1 MEFLKS
7 KKTDLCLWLS
17 KDPEYIIEK
26 CEDILS
32 VKQGKAVSNQ
42 ATVPA
47 KICLLLDTIMEKG
60 ECACVEFH
68 EILKKEQARYPD
80 LQQHF
85 SKCTQVSS
93 SPTVYADCNSTVDMR
108 KVTKVRT
115 KKDLIMHKT
124 FQSGGMN
131 LSGSNQGQTQP
142 RADVVATNNSHVSAE
157 VIKDCEVGG
166 NLDMSWT
173 QTPAPAPVRQASQ
186 CPGPSEPKK
195 TKFTKP
201 PLPLQGPAMR
211 KITENKVD
219 LIDWLRSDPSFILQH
234 LHCKG
239 IIKDREY
246 QSLMSVPEPEDK
258 VIKLIDKILGKK
270 ETTGLQF
277 LDTLKESDVNDT
289 YPQLQQWITTL
300 GLPEQ
305 QDNLPQ
311 DWQAM
316 PATNSVRRYQ
326 IQPGS
331 TEHGE
336 VLRLF
341 RASCPGNTIIEIERI
356 QNPNLWKN
364 FQIKK
369 QDIDGRND
377 GMINERRLFHATSHT
392 TIGHINDHGFNR
404 SYAGKNDAL
413 YGRGTYFAVN
423 ASYSA
428 DDKYSKPDGEGRKFM
443 YLCRVLTGHFTQG
456 KEGMLEPP
464 LKGDSTI
471 RRHDSTTNDP
481 SDPTEF
487 VVFHDCQ
494 AYPEYLI
501 TFLGV

>member
-1 MEFLKS
+1 
-7 KKTDLCLWLS
+7 
-17 KDPEYIIEK
+17 
-26 CEDILS
+26 
-32 VKQGKAVSNQ
+32 
-42 ATVPA
+42 
-47 KICLLLDTIMEKG
+47 
-60 ECACVEFH
+60 
-68 EILKKEQARYPD
+68 
-80 LQQHF
+80 
-85 SKCTQVSS
+85 
-93 SPTVYADCNSTVDMR
+93 
-108 KVTKVRT
+108 
-115 KKDLIMHKT
+115 
-124 FQSGGMN
+124 
-131 LSGSNQGQTQP
+131 
-142 RADVVATNNSHVSAE
+142 
-157 VIKDCEVGG
+157 
-166 NLDMSWT
+166 
-173 QTPAPAPVRQASQ
+173 
-186 CPGPSEPKK
+186 
-195 TKFTKP
+195 
-201 PLPLQGPAMR
+201 MR
-211 KITENKVD
+211 KIMENKVK

-246 QSLMSVPEPEDK
+246 QSLMSVQEPEDK

-270 ETTGLQF
+270 ETTSLQF

-289 YPQLQQWITTL
+289 YPQLRQWITTV

-326 IQPGS
+326 IQSGS
-331 TEHGE
+331 AEHGE
-336 VLRLF
+336 VLGLF
-341 RASCPGNTIIEIERI
+341 QASCPGNTIIEIERI
-356 QNPNLWKN
+356 QNPNLWKS

-377 GMINERRLFHATSHT
+377 GVINERRLFHATSHT

-428 DDKYSKPDGEGRKFM
+428 DDKYSKPDGEGRKYM
-443 YLCRVLTGHFTQG
+443 YLCRVLTGHFEQG

-471 RRHDSTTNDP
+471 RRYDSTTNDP
-481 SDPTEF
+481 SNPTEF